1 MALQSGTII
10 EETRLA
16 EGQGAILVDCGRVG
30 QAGFELLDP
39 AHWGESGNASRG
51 GRGQVWFVRAAFG
64 AAVLRHYRR
73 GGLIGRLLADRYLW
87 LGEARTRSFREFRL
101 LATLRAAGLPV
112 PAPLAAGYRRQGL
125 LYRADLLIERIVDAH
140 TLAERLHELL
150 ADAARLAALGAC
162 IGRFHAQGVCHA
174 DLNAHNLLLD
184 ATGQWWMI
192 DFDRGRLRPP
202 ARGWQQRRLG
212 RLQRS
217 LRKLGAETSTH
228 WPAAWHTL
236 VAAHDAELN
245 R

>member
-1 MALQSGTII
+1 MVVQAGIDI
-10 EETRLA
+10 EEARRV
-16 EGQGAILVDCGRVG
+16 EGQSAILVDRGRVG

-39 AHWGESGNASRG
+39 EHWGATGNASRG
-51 GRGQVWFVRAAFG
+51 GRGEVWFVRGVFG
-64 AAVLRHYRR
+64 DAVLRHYRR

-101 LATLRAAGLPV
+101 LAALHRRGLPV

-125 LYRADLLIERIVDAH
+125 LYRADLLIERIKEAH
-140 TLAERLHELL
+140 TLAECLHEVL
-150 ADAARLAALGAC
+150 ADPVQLAALGTC

-184 ATGQWWMI
+184 AGGKWWMI
-192 DFDRGRLRPP
+192 DFDRGGLRRP
-202 ARGWQQRRLG
+202 ARGWQQRRLA

-228 WPAAWHTL
+228 WPSAWHTL
-236 VAAHDAELN
+236 VSAHDAEVN